1 MDFPVR
7 QAPLLVLLPSL
18 QSPKQPTFQFNPKG
32 KAGVH
37 ILSSRVKHK
46 LKCWSTRKYFRF
58 FLIVTRHG

>member
-1 MDFPVR
+1 MPVDFPVR
-7 QAPLLVLLPSL
+7 QAPFLVLLPSP

-46 LKCWSTRKYFRF
+46 
-58 FLIVTRHG
+58 